1 MLINSLVSIV
11 LVIIFSFFI
20 LLSILFIYMLVTK
33 LIQNNHRQKIDQHKE
48 ELRAKVFEYL
58 YRQNQDILEQDWKGK
73 QWKAMEELFSDFA
86 DVVQGDEVQERITLF
101 ANTHFMEKY
110 KRNLIHRRWSIR
122 MNSLYAIE
130 DFHLKSMVPYLLN
143 IYEKRSLTQEE
154 RRQLLK
160 ILVRFQ
166 TNHWGELLKEP
177 KWRLSEFMYRSLLG
191 VMTESQFQVMVT
203 NFDDFPEYIQL
214 PVLDMIGI
222 EGKREFFPF
231 LENLLRISS
240 GEKKIRILKAMNEL
254 GYSKIMEWMEHVDF
268 KESSWEERLMLS
280 KLLGRTN
287 HRESLLILT
296 ELLSDTHYDVR
307 NNAAKSI
314 LSIKG
319 GADLLYQ
326 VLETSEDRFARD
338 MADEWLQRGGQ
349 IRGR

>member
-1 MLINSLVSIV
+1 MISSLVSIV
-11 LVIIFSFFI
+11 LVIILSLFI
-20 LLSILFIYMLVTK
+20 FLSVLFIYMLVTK
-33 LIQNNHRQKIDQHKE
+33 LMQNSLRQKINQHKE
-48 ELRAKVFEYL
+48 ELRTKVFEYL
-58 YRQNQDILEQDWKGK
+58 YRQNKEILEQDWNGK
-73 QWKAMEELFSDFA
+73 QGKAMEELFSDFA

-101 ANTHFMEKY
+101 ANTHFLEKY
-110 KRNLIHRRWSIR
+110 KRNLHHRRWSIR

-130 DFHLKSMVPYLLN
+130 DFQLKNMVPYLLN
-143 IYEKRSLTQEE
+143 TYEKRSLTQEE

-166 TNHWGELLKEP
+166 TNHWEELVKEP
-177 KWRLSEFMYRSLLG
+177 KWRLSEFMYRSLFG
-191 VMTESQFQVMVT
+191 VMTESQFQVMVS

-222 EGKREFFPF
+222 EGKREFLPF
-231 LENLLRISS
+231 LEDLLSISS

-254 GYSKIMEWMEHVDF
+254 GYSRILEWMEHVDF

-287 HRESLLILT
+287 RKESLLILT

-314 LSIKG
+314 LSIESG
-319 GADLLYQ
+319 TELLHQ

-338 MADEWLQRGGQ
+338 MAEEWLQRGGQ

>member
-1 MLINSLVSIV
+1 MIQNSL
-11 LVIIFSFFI
+11 
-20 LLSILFIYMLVTK
+20 
-33 LIQNNHRQKIDQHKE
+33 RQKIDQHKE

-58 YRQNQDILEQDWKGK
+58 YRQNQDILEQEWSGK

-110 KRNLIHRRWSIR
+110 KRNVLHRRWSIR

-130 DFHLKSMVPYLLN
+130 DFQLKSMVPYLLN
-143 IYEKRSLTQEE
+143 TYEKRTLSQEE

-166 TNHWGELLKEP
+166 TNHWEELVKESN
-177 KWRLSEFMYRSLLG
+177 WRLSEFMYRSLLG
-191 VMTESQFQVMVT
+191 VMTERQFQEMVT
-203 NFDDFPEYIQL
+203 NFDAFPEYIQL

-222 EGKREFFPF
+222 EGKREFMPF
-231 LENLLRISS
+231 LEDILRISS
-240 GEKKIRILKAMNEL
+240 GEKKIRILKALNEL
-254 GYSKIMEWMEHVDF
+254 GYSKVLEWIGHVDL

-287 HRESLLILT
+287 RKESLLILT
-296 ELLSDTHYDVR
+296 EFLSDTNYDVR
-307 NNAAKSI
+307 NNAAKYI
-314 LSIKG
+314 LSIEG
-319 GADLLYQ
+319 GANHLHQ
-326 VLETSEDRFARD
+326 VLETSADRFARD
-338 MADEWLQRGGQ
+338 MAEEWLQRGGQ

>member
-1 MLINSLVSIV
+1 MISSVVSIV
-11 LVIIFSFFI
+11 LVIILSFFI

-33 LIQNNHRQKIDQHKE
+33 LMQNSLRQKIDQHKE

-58 YRQNQDILEQDWKGK
+58 YRQNQDILEQEWSGN

-86 DVVQGDEVQERITLF
+86 DVVQGDEVQERITHF

-110 KRNLIHRRWSIR
+110 KRNLLHRRWSIR

-130 DFHLKSMVPYLLN
+130 DFQLKSMVPYLLN
-143 IYEKRSLTQEE
+143 TYEKRTLSQEE

-166 TNHWGELLKEP
+166 TNHWEELVIEP
-177 KWRLSEFMYRSLLG
+177 NWRLSEFMYRSLLG
-191 VMTESQFQVMVT
+191 VMTERQFQAMVT
-203 NFDDFPEYIQL
+203 NFDAFPEYIQL

-222 EGKREFFPF
+222 EGKREFLPF
-231 LENLLRISS
+231 LEDLLRISS
-240 GEKKIRILKAMNEL
+240 GEKKIRILKALNEL
-254 GYSKIMEWMEHVDF
+254 GYSKVLEWMGHVDL

-287 HRESLLILT
+287 RKESLLILT
-296 ELLSDTHYDVR
+296 EFLSDTNYDVR

-314 LSIKG
+314 LSIEG
-319 GADLLYQ
+319 GAYHLHQ
-326 VLETSEDRFARD
+326 VLETSSDRFARD
-338 MADEWLQRGGQ
+338 MAEEWLQKGGQ